1 MKKNYTHLSI
11 EERTMI
17 QTQLSMGYKPGRIA
31 REFGRSAATLSRELK
46 RNGWTRLKQ
55 PRSVGRPLAAGGYRA
70 EQIFKQK

>member
-31 REFGRSAATLSRELK
+31 REFGRSAATLSRDK
-46 RNGWTRLKQ
+46 
-55 PRSVGRPLAAGGYRA
+55 A
-70 EQIFKQK
+70 